1 MIDNSYISR
10 LIDSIYLSQPARR
23 LHGHTSRKKHMQLHQ
38 IREARAAKVT
48 EARSLLASM
57 PTLTPEAQTKF
68 DAIKAEIV
76 NLEGQEAR
84 AQFVEDAERRALGAP
99 VHKSVADLEAGISIV
114 EAIAAHAENRSLTGA
129 LAEYNQ
135 EQKRQGVQA
144 KGVLIPH
151 SLFEK
156 RAAQTTTT
164 AAGIVP
170 DDFRADQFVGLLRN
184 SMIVRSLGARLLPN
198 LRGDVVIP
206 RQATTSTAQWIAEG
220 EGLSDTGLTFN
231 SITLTPKHVG
241 AITELSRQLLQQSNP
256 SIEAL
261 VRDDFINVVSLAIDK
276 AMIHGDGVKEPEGL
290 LSAATGT
297 GTLATLSW
305 AAVLAVL
312 QGLALKNIR
321 PNAWLTHPKV
331 ATKLRSMLTADGL
344 PGWMLDD
351 NGNLAGVPVA
361 VTNQLAEK
369 AGTPAKGR
377 MIVGDFSEMIVGTWG
392 SVDVV
397 TNPYAEGPFS
407 RGAVQ
412 VRILTT
418 CDMVPRREDAFTVI
432 DDVTL

>member
-1 MIDNSYISR
+1 MK
-10 LIDSIYLSQPARR
+10 
-23 LHGHTSRKKHMQLHQ
+23 LHEIRQKK
-38 IREARAAKVT
+38 AAKVA
-48 EARSLLASM
+48 EARTLLNTAEGENRSLNAA
-57 PTLTPEAQTKF
+57 EQAAF
-68 DAIKAEIV
+68 DGLKTAITD
-76 NLEGQEAR
+76 LEGQEQR
-84 AQFVEDAERRALGAP
+84 AQFVEDAERRTAGEP
-99 VHKSVADLEAGISIV
+99 VDKSRTDLEGRINIV

-129 LAEYNQ
+129 LAEYNA

-144 KGVLIPH
+144 KGVLIPQ

-170 DDFRADQFVGLLRN
+170 EDFRADQFVGLLRN
-184 SMIVRSLGARLLPN
+184 SMVVQSLGARVLPN
-198 LRGDVVIP
+198 LRGDVTIP
-206 RQATTSTAQWIAEG
+206 RQATTSTAQWLAEG
-220 EGLSDTGLTFN
+220 DALTDSGMTFN
-231 SITLTPKHVG
+231 SIGLKPKHVG

-276 AMIHGDGVKEPEGL
+276 ALIHGDGVKEPEGL
-290 LSAATGT
+290 LTAATGT

-305 AAVLAVL
+305 ATVLTVL
-312 QGLALKNIR
+312 QGLALKNIT

-331 ATKLRSMLTADGL
+331 ATILRKTLREAGL
-344 PGWMLDD
+344 PGYLLD
-351 NGNLAGVPVA
+351 NGQLAGVPVA

-369 AGTPAKGR
+369 AGAPAKGR
-377 MIVGDFSEMIVGTWG
+377 IIVGDFSEMIVGTWG
-392 SVDVV
+392 SVDIL
-397 TNPYAEGPFS
+397 TNPYAEGPYS

-432 DDVTL
+432 EDITL

>member
-1 MIDNSYISR
+1 
-10 LIDSIYLSQPARR
+10 
-23 LHGHTSRKKHMQLHQ
+23 MQLHQ
-38 IREARAAKVT
+38 IREAKAARVS
-48 EARSLLASM
+48 EARSLLASS

-84 AQFVEDAERRALGAP
+84 AQFVEEAERRSLGTP
-99 VHKSVADLEAGISIV
+99 VHKSVTDLESNISIV
-114 EAIAAHAENRSLTGA
+114 EAIAAHAENRSLSGA

-151 SLFEK
+151 SLFEQ

-170 DDFRADQFVGLLRN
+170 EDFRADQFVGLLRN

-206 RQATTSTAQWIAEG
+206 RQATTSTAQWLAEG
-220 EGLSDTGLTFN
+220 DALVDTGLTFN
-231 SITLTPKHVG
+231 SITLKPRHVG

-256 SIEAL
+256 AIESL
-261 VRDDFINVVSLAIDK
+261 VRQDFIDVVSLAIDK
-276 AMIHGDGVKEPEGL
+276 AMIHGDGLKEPEGL
-290 LSAATGT
+290 LTAATGT
-297 GTLATLSW
+297 GTLGAPTW
-305 AAVLAVL
+305 AKVMTVL
-312 QGLALKNIR
+312 QGLAMKNIT
-321 PNAWLTHPKV
+321 PNAWLTHPEV
-331 ATKLRSMLTADGL
+331 ATKLRSMLTTDGL

-351 NGNLAGVPVA
+351 NGRLAGIHVA
-361 VTNQLAEK
+361 VTNQLVKK
-369 AGTPAKGR
+369 AGTPATGR

-397 TNPYAEGPFS
+397 TNMFAEGPFS

-432 DDVTL
+432 DDITL

>member
-1 MIDNSYISR
+1 
-10 LIDSIYLSQPARR
+10 
-23 LHGHTSRKKHMQLHQ
+23 MQLHQ
-38 IREARAAKVT
+38 IREAKAARVS
-48 EARSLLASM
+48 EARSLLASS

-76 NLEGQEAR
+76 ALEGQEAR
-84 AQFVEDAERRALGAP
+84 AQFVEEAERRSLGTP
-99 VHKSVADLEAGISIV
+99 VHKSVTDLESNISIV
-114 EAIAAHAENRSLTGA
+114 EAIAAHAENRSLSGA

-151 SLFEK
+151 SLFEQ

-170 DDFRADQFVGLLRN
+170 EDFRADQFVGLLRN

-206 RQATTSTAQWIAEG
+206 RQATTSTAQWLAEG
-220 EGLSDTGLTFN
+220 DALVDTGLTFN
-231 SITLTPKHVG
+231 SITLKPRHVG

-256 SIEAL
+256 AIESL
-261 VRDDFINVVSLAIDK
+261 VRQDFIDVVSLAIDK
-276 AMIHGDGVKEPEGL
+276 AMIHGDGLKEPEGL
-290 LSAATGT
+290 LTAATGT
-297 GTLATLSW
+297 GTLGAPTW
-305 AAVLAVL
+305 AKVMTVL
-312 QGLALKNIR
+312 QGLAMKNIT
-321 PNAWLTHPKV
+321 PNAWLTHPEV
-331 ATKLRSMLTADGL
+331 ATKLRSMLTTDGL

-351 NGNLAGVPVA
+351 NGRLAGIHVA
-361 VTNQLAEK
+361 VTNQLVKK
-369 AGTPAKGR
+369 AGTPATGR

-397 TNPYAEGPFS
+397 TNMFAEGPFS

-432 DDVTL
+432 DDITL

>member
-1 MIDNSYISR
+1 
-10 LIDSIYLSQPARR
+10 
-23 LHGHTSRKKHMQLHQ
+23 MQLHQ
-38 IREARAAKVT
+38 IREAKAAKVQ
-48 EARSLLASM
+48 EARTLLASS

>member
-1 MIDNSYISR
+1 MKA
-10 LIDSIYLSQPARR
+10 QP
-23 LHGHTSRKKHMQLHQ
+23 MQLAA
-38 IREARAAKVT
+38 IRETRAQKVS
-48 EARSLLASM
+48 EARSLLNSANGGN
-57 PTLTPEAQTKF
+57 LTPEAQSKF
-68 DAIKAEIV
+68 DAIKAEITS
-76 NLEGQEAR
+76 LESQEAR
-84 AQFVEDAERRALGAP
+84 AQFIEDAERRSLGAP
-99 VHKSVADLEAGISIV
+99 VDKARNELEGRISVV
-114 EAIAAHAENRSLTGA
+114 EAIAAHAEQRSLSGA

-144 KGVLIPH
+144 KGVLIPA
-151 SLFEK
+151 SLFNET

-184 SMIVRSLGARLLPN
+184 SMVVRSLGARVLPN

-206 RQATTSTAQWIAEG
+206 RQASASTAQWLAEG
-220 EGLSDTGLTFN
+220 DALSDTGLTFN
-231 SITLTPKHVG
+231 NITLTPRHVG

-256 SIEAL
+256 SIEQL
-261 VRDDFINVVSLAIDK
+261 VRDDFIQVVSLAIDK
-276 AMIHGDGVKEPEGL
+276 ALIHGDGVKQPKGL
-290 LSAATGT
+290 LTAATGT

-305 AAVLAVL
+305 ATVLTVL
-312 QGLALKNIR
+312 QGLALKNVT

-351 NGNLAGVPVA
+351 KGNLAGVPVA
-361 VTNQLAEK
+361 VTNQMTEK
-369 AGTPAKGR
+369 AGSPPKGR
-377 MIVGDFSEMIVGTWG
+377 MIVGDFTEMIVGTWG

-397 TNPYAEGPFS
+397 TNPFAEGPFS

-418 CDMVPRREDAFTVI
+418 CDMVPRREDAFIVI
-432 DDVTL
+432 DDLAL

>member
-1 MIDNSYISR
+1 M
-10 LIDSIYLSQPARR
+10 QT
-23 LHGHTSRKKHMQLHQ
+23 LHA
-38 IREARAAKVT
+38 IREQRSQKVN

-84 AQFVEDAERRALGAP
+84 AQFVEEAERRSLGTP
-99 VHKSVADLEAGISIV
+99 VHKSVTDLENSISIV

-151 SLFEK
+151 SLFEQ

-220 EGLSDTGLTFN
+220 DALTDSGLTFD
-231 SITLTPKHVG
+231 SIGLTPKHVG

-256 SIEAL
+256 SIESL
-261 VRDDFINVVSLAIDK
+261 VRQDFIDVVSLAIDR
-276 AMIHGDGVKEPEGL
+276 ALIHGDGLKEPEGL
-290 LSAATGT
+290 LTAATGT
-297 GTLATLSW
+297 GTLGAPTW
-305 AAVLAVL
+305 AKVLTVL
-312 QGLALKNIR
+312 QGLAMKNIT
-321 PNAWLTHPKV
+321 PNAWLTHPEV
-331 ATKLRSMLTADGL
+331 ATILRKTLREAGL
-344 PGWMLDD
+344 PGYLLD
-351 NGNLAGVPVA
+351 NGQLAGVPVA
-361 VTNQLAEK
+361 VTNQLAKK
-369 AGTPAKGR
+369 AGTPATGR
-377 MIVGDFSEMIVGTWG
+377 IICGSFSEIIVGTWG
-392 SVDVV
+392 SVDLL
-397 TNPYAEGPFS
+397 TNPYAEGPYS
-407 RGAVQ
+407 RGAIQ